1 MENLFETLAEITRPI
16 NWDNPFGI
24 DYSPYVDCEILNVFS
39 NSVKVRV
46 VGNDDVA
53 HISKNY
59 VLYKT
64 MEVGEVVRANKN
76 FLNHIKTK

>member
-1 MENLFETLAEITRPI
+1 MENLFETLADITRPI
-16 NWDNPFGI
+16 NLDNPFGI
-24 DYSPYVDCEILNVFS
+24 DYSPYIDCEILNVFS
-39 NSVKVRV
+39 DSLKVKV

-53 HISKNY
+53 SISKNY

-76 FLNHIKTK
+76 FLKY